1 MQTSTAKSY
10 IKTMKPNRDPLE
22 KLLDTMLTRYLARDG
37 GMTPEQCADAVRFL
51 VKYGAKPEEKRV

>member
-1 MQTSTAKSY
+1 LEERVV
-10 IKTMKPNRDPLE
+10 KPTRDPLE